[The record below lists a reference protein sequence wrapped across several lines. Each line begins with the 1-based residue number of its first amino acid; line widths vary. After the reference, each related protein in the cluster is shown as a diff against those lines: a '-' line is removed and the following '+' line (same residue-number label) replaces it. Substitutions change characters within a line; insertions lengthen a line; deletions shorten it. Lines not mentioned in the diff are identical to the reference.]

1 MVSRIKADQN
11 ASEKSNPYHYPF
23 HIFDAAPPEV
33 EIPTLQQV
41 AAGTQKDEQVIEL
54 VLAWHRQREDALAMA
69 WREANPERIK
79 AYLSMVLIHISHP
92 YGRTGLDLLTF
103 TRYLELGVSNCFLQS
118 VYQGRLL
125 DAFGL
130 EYRRVIVS
138 NGFHGWM
145 EARIEGNW
153 EVFDSTSNVW
163 LDRSAFDLLDGGER
177 RYRLFYTPW
186 VDARHPEARRIL
198 VEQGQDRTAE
208 PIYGTPG
215 TLRMKMPGLGI
226 YFLTRQELEKS
237 GIQLLVEDFP
247 PREGAGKSTI

>member
-1 MVSRIKADQN
+1 MVPRTEADQN

-23 HIFDAAPPEV
+23 RIFDAAPPEV
-33 EIPTLQQV
+33 EIPTLQQI
-41 AAGTQKDEQVIEL
+41 AAGAQTDEQVIKL
-54 VLAWHRQREDALAMA
+54 VLAWHHSKEDALAVA
-69 WREANPERIK
+69 WREADPERVK
-79 AYLSMVLIHISHP
+79 AILSMVLIHISHP
-92 YGRTGLDLLTF
+92 YGWTGLDLLTF
-103 TRYLELGVSNCFLQS
+103 IRYLELGVSNCFLQS
-118 VYQGRLL
+118 VYQSRLL

-153 EVFDSTSNVW
+153 EGFDSTSNVW

-186 VDARHPEARRIL
+186 SDANHPESRQIL

-226 YFLTRQELEKS
+226 YFLTRQEMQRL
-237 GIQLLVEDFP
+237 GIQLLVEDLP
-247 PREGAGKSTI
+247 PPEGARKSTL